1 MFGKEERQEVEEE
14 IAELRD
20 QFGDMSPEEFRKGN
34 WLVQLIRQ
42 VLSKRSKNVSA
53 EYFEEKYPGLD
64 DLRTAHQLKDT
75 AAKYTGAAGAA
86 AAAAVSAGEL
96 STVVSGGTSWALVGS
111 SMMGELA
118 YITQRQI
125 KLIYDLSLILNAE
138 LDTDDPEDAMAI
150 LWLALDVNIY
160 EEASNFLLKAG
171 PRGAAYLGRKTLRK
185 GLREAMQKALSKFGG
200 TALARKLTERS
211 LLKLIVPGINMPIA
225 YGVNK
230 WFTKKLGNKAIGRLK
245 HRSLMVEPL
254 REMDDAERVTKLLVL
269 PILFHVGIS
278 PESKDINSRLVEM
291 QAVTTRKIGVREEEN
306 DQIRDWIN
314 MTYDAFLERVDV
326 AVSDGEAEPLRD
338 VGVGA
343 HLLSTADE
351 ASREKLDD
359 LADVLDAAEV
369 DGRIQF
375 MEDRYL

>member
-1 MFGKEERQEVEEE
+1 MFGKEERQEVEKE

-34 WLVQLIRQ
+34 WLVQLIRK

-125 KLIYDLSLILNAE
+125 KLIYDTSVILNAE

-160 EEASNFLLKAG
+160 EEASNLLLKTG
-171 PRGAAYLGRKTLRK
+171 PRGAAYLGRKALRK

-225 YGVNK
+225 YGVNNY
-230 WFTKKLGNKAIGRLK
+230 FTKKLGDKAIGRLK
-245 HRSLMVEPL
+245 YRSLMVKPL
-254 REMDDAERVTKLLVL
+254 RDMSDAGRVTKLLVL
-269 PILFHVGIS
+269 PVLFHVGVAEE
-278 PESKDINSRLVEM
+278 PKDINSRLVEM
-291 QAVTTRKIGVREEEN
+291 QAVTSRKIGVREEEN
-306 DQIRDWIN
+306 EQVRHWIN
-314 MTYDAFLERVDV
+314 MTYDAFLEHVDV
-326 AVSDGEAEPLRD
+326 AVHDGEAEPLRD
-338 VGVGA
+338 AGVGA
-343 HLLSTADE
+343 HLLSAAHE
-351 ASREKLDD
+351 ASREKLDA
-359 LADVLDAAEV
+359 LANVLDVNEV
-369 DGRIQF
+369 DSRIQF

>member
-1 MFGKEERQEVEEE
+1 
-14 IAELRD
+14 
-20 QFGDMSPEEFRKGN
+20 
-34 WLVQLIRQ
+34 
-42 VLSKRSKNVSA
+42 
-53 EYFEEKYPGLD
+53 LD
-64 DLRTAHQLKDT
+64 DLRTAHRLKDT

-160 EEASNFLLKAG
+160 EEASNFLLKAV

-185 GLREAMQKALSKFGG
+185 GVREAMQKALSKFGG
-200 TALARKLTERS
+200 TALARRLTERS

-225 YGVNK
+225 YGVNN

-254 REMDDAERVTKLLVL
+254 RDMDNADRVTKLLVL

-314 MTYDAFLERVDV
+314 MTYGAFLERVDV

-351 ASREKLDD
+351 VSREKLDD
-359 LADVLDAAEV
+359 LADVLNADEV
-369 DGRIQF
+369 DSRIQF
-375 MEDRYL
+375 MGDRYL